1 MGTGNR
7 EQGTG
12 NREQGTGNREQGTG
26 NREQG
31 TGNREQ
37 IRNTHLHQFK
47 AQSKK
52 NVFTRCVA
60 RKKQCHYFN
69 LMFLNMSF
77 SCSGVPIPCSL

>member
-1 MGTGNR
+1 MERNPTFIFYKR
-7 EQGTG
+7 
-12 NREQGTGNREQGTG
+12 REQGTG

-52 NVFTRCVA
+52 GCF
-60 RKKQCHYFN
+60 
-69 LMFLNMSF
+69 
-77 SCSGVPIPCSL
+77 

>member
-1 MGTGNR
+1 MKR
-7 EQGTG
+7 LLIQL
-12 NREQGTGNREQGTG
+12 QKKGTG

-52 NVFTRCVA
+52 GCFSHVF
-60 RKKQCHYFN
+60 KHEF
-69 LMFLNMSF
+69 FLLE
-77 SCSGVPIPCSL
+77 SCPFPVPFEQLPITNYQLLILPLSLFR